1 MRIKEPDTL
10 ETTTV
15 RELGDAAQTRCHA
28 ASLLLILCL
37 FTVLAGLAGCSS
49 LGGNAR
55 DTASTSTVMFAGV
68 IPERNNLSAPYK
80 SLWIDQIEQSLQKH
94 SQYRFIRYSQ
104 ARSHLAQ
111 FHDSLMADYAEDG
124 FLRQGTLAALA
135 DSGLPAKYALL
146 VYLHD
151 SRDQRGVLSRT
162 ARNRYGELI
171 DDRVSTTYVRARE
184 HVVTGSVF
192 DLGSGK
198 RVWHRSYAAKPA
210 TSRTYTRYHGS
221 SFAGSVAA
229 LFANRLVNGREQ
241 GAYPNPP
248 PSGETIRGLS
258 NELVYQMFNGDG
270 HL

>member
-1 MRIKEPDTL
+1 MRTKEPDTL
-10 ETTTV
+10 TKIAQDERDDGV
-15 RELGDAAQTRCHA
+15 QALSPVSPVLFLCFFIVFAA
-28 ASLLLILCL
+28 
-37 FTVLAGLAGCSS
+37 LAGCTSF
-49 LGGNAR
+49 GGNAQ
-55 DTASTSTVMFAGV
+55 DSASATTVMFAGV
-68 IPERNNLSAPYK
+68 IPEQNNLSAPHK

-94 SQYRFIRYSQ
+94 SEYRFIRSSQ

-111 FHDSLMADYAEDG
+111 YHDALMADYAEDG
-124 FLRQGTLAALA
+124 FLRPATLAAVT
-135 DSGLPAKYALL
+135 DTGLNARYALL

-151 SRDQRGVLSRT
+151 STDQRGALSRT

-171 DDRVSTTYVRARE
+171 HDRVSTTYVRARE

-192 DLGSGK
+192 DLNSGQ

-229 LFANRLVNGREQ
+229 LVANRLVNGRQQ
-241 GAYPNPP
+241 GVYPNPP

-258 NELVYQMFNGDG
+258 NQLIHQMFRGDG